1 MREDANTVEA
11 PLHLLGSAEDA
22 IMHPAS
28 KGCFDLGVLRVHA
41 TTLAGSFIMAENDH
55 SCNSFVVFSAKGPMI
70 RLGHLWFANH
80 QGGIHGRCLR
90 QIWLL

>member
-28 KGCFDLGVLRVHA
+28 KGCFDLGVLCVHA
-41 TTLAGSFIMAENDH
+41 TTLAGSLIMAENDH
-55 SCNSFVVFSAKGPMI
+55 SCNSFVVFSLKAP
-70 RLGHLWFANH
+70 
-80 QGGIHGRCLR
+80 
-90 QIWLL
+90 